1 MTALI
6 DATLARFA
14 LFGMLGFGVDVSV
27 LYLGLLAGLDP
38 YSARLLSFL
47 AAAAFT
53 WLCNRRYTFSPA
65 AEPSVVE
72 WLRYLGAMSLG
83 GAVNYGSYAACI
95 AASASC
101 ARVPALGVAIGSIAG
116 LALNYLVSKHFVFRR

>member
-1 MTALI
+1 
-6 DATLARFA
+6 
-14 LFGMLGFGVDVSV
+14 
-27 LYLGLLAGLDP
+27 
-38 YSARLLSFL
+38 
-47 AAAAFT
+47 
-53 WLCNRRYTFSPA
+53 
-65 AEPSVVE
+65 VVE

-116 LALNYLVSKHFVFRR
+116 LALNFLVSKHFVFRR